1 MAETTRPGPI
11 RFACAAL
18 LAAAGAVSAFGAAF
32 AQDPPPP
39 PDSLQASHAQASQE
53 AETPDPLAVLPPDS
67 AAARGPSTSGAF
79 LRGVLLPGWGH
90 AVSGSKTRGAFYF
103 SAETLAGWML
113 FKTWRRLGAARDQVS
128 LLEAELTAALAARGV
143 TDLAEVEA
151 ALDEHERLA
160 EARGLVDA
168 REEQREDWIAAAIFA
183 LLVSGVD
190 AFVSAHLKDFPEPLT
205 IEGDPAG
212 GRVEV
217 GVRVPLGGR

>member
-1 MAETTRPGPI
+1 MAETTRLGPT
-11 RFACAAL
+11 RFACAVL
-18 LAAAGAVSAFGAAF
+18 LAAAGAVSAFGAAV

-39 PDSLQASHAQASQE
+39 PDSLQASQVQASLE
-53 AETPDPLAVLPPDS
+53 AEAPDTLAVPPDS

-113 FKTWRRLGAARDQVS
+113 FKTWRRLGAARDQVG
-128 LLEAELTAALAARGV
+128 LLEAELAAALAARGV

-151 ALDEHERLA
+151 ALDEHERLL

-205 IEGDPAG
+205 IEGNPVG